1 VPECLIDLCVN
12 LSVLRVYKCLFTQR
26 TQRQTTKF
34 TKKLETD
41 PLLAIRRCCSHA
53 SKDSVQYDTIEGMVK
68 AQSIT
73 ERAQTFGEL
82 RASGYVSRS
91 VKDEMRAN
99 LIAKLRGGERLFPG
113 ILGYDESVVP
123 QIVNA
128 VLAKHN
134 LILLGLRGQA
144 KSRLIR
150 QLTGLMDDEIPIIA
164 GSEVNDDPF
173 APLSAFG
180 RQQIE
185 LHGDET
191 KIDWVNR
198 GNRFVEK
205 LATPDVT
212 IADIIGD
219 VDPIKAARGGH
230 LLSDELTIH
239 FGLLPRANRG
249 IFAINELP
257 DLAGKIQVG
266 LFNIM
271 QEGDVQIKGYPVR
284 LPLDVMLVF
293 SANPEDY
300 TARGKII
307 TPLKDRIGAEIHTHY
322 PANVQLSSEITK
334 QEAWTSRPG
343 FESFSLSI
351 PEFISETIEQIAFEA
366 RDDQR
371 VDKRSG
377 VSQRFSISALES
389 AVSNAERRALITG
402 ESEIVPR
409 ISDIYSAL
417 PSMTGKM
424 ELEYEG
430 EQIGATRLAKD
441 LIKRASGVIFEGFFL
456 GIDFA
461 PAVQWFDEGNRL
473 LLSDTASAQ
482 ECAML
487 LESVP
492 DLIDLTLVPL
502 DFDRKEKAKMVSA
515 CEFVLEG
522 LYAQNKISRSEDGSY
537 EAVTKAKRDRRGMIY
552 EDLTDLEGY
561 N

>member
-1 VPECLIDLCVN
+1 MN
-12 LSVLRVYKCLFTQR
+12 
-26 TQRQTTKF
+26 
-34 TKKLETD
+34 
-41 PLLAIRRCCSHA
+41 
-53 SKDSVQYDTIEGMVK
+53 K
-68 AQSIT
+68 AVT
-73 ERAQTFGEL
+73 LGEL
-82 RASGYVSRS
+82 KASGYAMRS

-99 LIAKLRGGERLFPG
+99 LIGKIRAGEKLFSG
-113 ILGYDESVVP
+113 IVGYDETVVP
-123 QIVNA
+123 QITNA

-144 KSRLIR
+144 KSRIIR
-150 QLTGLMDDEIPIIA
+150 QLTELLDEEIPIIA
-164 GSEVNDDPF
+164 GSEINDNPF

-185 LHGDET
+185 EHGDET
-191 KIDWVNR
+191 AIAWVKR
-198 GNRFVEK
+198 DSRFVEK

-219 VDPIKAARGGH
+219 VDPIKAAKGGH
-230 LLSDELTIH
+230 LLSDELTI
-239 FGLLPRANRG
+239 FYGLLPRANRG

-271 QEGDVQIKGYPVR
+271 QEGDVQIKGFPVR

-307 TPLKDRIGAEIHTHY
+307 TPLKDRIGAEITTHY
-322 PANVQLSSEITK
+322 PKHISLGVEITK
-334 QEAWTSRPG
+334 QEAWTKRGDFDG
-343 FESFSLSI
+343 FTIEI
-351 PEFISETIEQIAFEA
+351 PDFISETIEQIAFEA

-371 VDKRSG
+371 IDKRSG
-377 VSQRFSISALES
+377 VSQRFPITVLEA
-389 AVSNAERRALITG
+389 AVSNAERRALLTD
-402 ESEIVPR
+402 EREIVPR

-417 PSMTGKM
+417 PAMTGKM

-430 EQIGATRLAKD
+430 EQIGATKLAKE
-441 LIKRASGVIFEGFFL
+441 LIKRASGEIFEGFFL

-461 PAVQWFDEGNRL
+461 PTVRWFDEGNKL
-473 LLSDTASAQ
+473 LLSETSSA
-482 ECAML
+482 EEGIML

-492 DLIDLTLVPL
+492 DLIDSTLVPL
-502 DFDRKEKAKMVSA
+502 DFTRAESAKIVSA

-522 LYAQNKISRSEDGSY
+522 LYAQNKISRNEEGGF
-537 EAVTKAKRDRRGMIY
+537 EAATKAKRDRRGMIY